1 MLQGIRDAVI
11 RDTVAAVFR
20 DPAYSRDTVLSRIGS
35 WLVEFLQALF
45 ARFDRGQMSIPLFWL
60 VWGLVALLLLA
71 LAARLLYSL
80 ATAYS
85 APRRRALKFADAD
98 APGVDAWRMAMRHAE
113 AGDYTAAAHALY
125 AALLA
130 TLAAETDVELHESKT
145 IGDYLRDLS
154 RRSYAMLSRFREF
167 ARTYETV
174 IYGLGS
180 CDRARYERLLGL
192 AQQIAGTRA

>member
-11 RDTVAAVFR
+11 RDTIAAVFR
-20 DPAYSRDTVLSRIGS
+20 DPAYGRDTLLSRLGS
-35 WLVEFLQALF
+35 WLRELLQALF
-45 ARFDRGQMSIPLFWL
+45 ARFDPDRMSIPMFWL
-60 VWGLVALLLLA
+60 VWGLVGILLLA
-71 LAARLLYSL
+71 LVARLLYSL

-85 APRRRALKFADAD
+85 APRRRGLRLSDGNL
-98 APGVDAWRMAMRHAE
+98 PGVDAWRMAMRHAE
-113 AGDYTAAAHALY
+113 AGDYTSAAHALY

-130 TLAAETDVELHESKT
+130 VIAAETDVELHDSKT

-180 CDRARYERLLGL
+180 CDRVRYERLLGL
-192 AQQIAGTRA
+192 AQQMAGTRA